1 MLKHLRRLAF
11 FCLGVGCITLLPTC
25 RNEKQLATAK
35 ANAEAYGLARCECE
49 KQRRKEPQGDT
60 RECTEAMARATRY
73 LNINMEFGK
82 FNAAATAE
90 IEKTGNDA
98 YERCLQSTAQK

>member
-1 MLKHLRRLAF
+1 MLKHLHGLGLS
-11 FCLGVGCITLLPTC
+11 CLFLGFITLLVSC

-35 ANAEAYGLARCECE
+35 ANAVAYGLARCDCE

-73 LNINMEFGK
+73 LNINVEFGK
-82 FNAAATAE
+82 FNSAATAE
-90 IEKTGNDA
+90 IEKAGNDA
-98 YERCLQSTAQK
+98 YEKCLQSAAQK